1 MTNSL
6 PFKASGNTNPFDDI
20 FSDTHGGTTMKE
32 DEEGE
37 EIWEEENADDY
48 VEDDHNSKDEN

>member
-1 MTNSL
+1 MKNGL
-6 PFKASGNTNPFDDI
+6 PFQASGNTNPFDDM
-20 FSDTHGGTTMKE
+20 FSDTHGGTMKE

-48 VEDDHNSKDEN
+48 VEDEYNSKEQD